1 MKKLATLMLLG
12 LTMIALKPATG
23 SAEEKA
29 APAYCHRVRMVAS
42 AGVQGVQDQTPFM
55 VVPEWANMS
64 DTTSA
69 DTMLTST
76 KVWDG
81 KPLYRIN
88 KERESRIDV
97 EGPTSLAVVSMAP
110 FHREGLAYEMYYAV
124 SIRVDDNKPEV
135 VWLKTTRANPLYT
148 TQVPGWTF
156 GLPEPVEVNLPA
168 GKHSVYVKFA
178 KGDFD
183 FAYVTFQKTMFTD
196 QIAPPAPPK

>member
-1 MKKLATLMLLG
+1 MKKSAALMMLG
-12 LTMIALKPATG
+12 LTMIVLKAAPA
-23 SAEEKA
+23 SAAEPA
-29 APAYCHRVRMVAS
+29 APAYCHRVRMVSS

-55 VVPEWANMS
+55 VVPEWATCS

-69 DTMLTST
+69 DTMLSST
-76 KVWDG
+76 RVWDG
-81 KPLYRIN
+81 KPLYRVT
-88 KERESRIDV
+88 KERETRIDV
-97 EGPTSLAVVSMAP
+97 EGPSSLAVVSMAP
-110 FHREGLAYEMYYAV
+110 FHRQGLGYEMNYSI

-178 KGDFD
+178 TGDFD
-183 FAYVTFQKTMFTD
+183 FAYTIFQKTMFTD
-196 QIAPPAPPK
+196 QLQAPIPPK